1 MNFKELIG
9 ETTSYDKKV
18 LLEERKPKSWCKSVS
33 AFANYSGGC
42 LIFGIND
49 ADQVVGLDNP
59 QEVSEKI
66 SEIITSRIDPI
77 PVFDMAFHTIE
88 GKVIVVL
95 KIEEGKIPPYYYVDG
110 GNRTAYRRV
119 GNESIPVDGNALR
132 ALILKGANSSYDIVC
147 SKYDKDKFSFSKL
160 KATYFNK
167 TGNAFNEDDY
177 ESWCLIE
184 NDKLTN
190 AGALLVDESPI
201 RHSRLFCT
209 RWNGLDKASGVIDAL
224 DDREFAG
231 SLISLLQNGLEFIF
245 NNSKKQWKKVSDSRI
260 EMPDYPERS
269 VQEGLV
275 NALIHRD
282 YLEIGSEVHIDM
294 YDDRLEIYSPGGMYD
309 GSFVQERDILR
320 VPSKRRNPIIADAF
334 NRLRLM
340 ERRGSG
346 FKKICSDYSTQVN
359 YTEAMAPQFYSDFD
373 SFVLTLRNLNYRYG
387 AQETSKKIQETSE
400 KIQETSEKIQETS
413 EKIQETKDKT
423 QFIRAMIIDFCAV
436 PRSRLEIIEHIGYK
450 SKTTLWRNYLKPL
463 LVEGRL
469 EMTIPEQPKNRN
481 QKYVTV
487 K

>member
-1 MNFKELIG
+1 MNIKELIG

-18 LLEERKPKSWCKSVS
+18 MLEERRPKSWCKSVS

-42 LIFGIND
+42 LIFGINND
-49 ADQVVGLDNP
+49 DEVIGLENP

-66 SEIITSRIDPI
+66 SEIITSKMDPI
-77 PVFDMAFHTIE
+77 PVFDMNFYTVE
-88 GKVIVVL
+88 GKVVVVL
-95 KIEEGKIPPYYYVDG
+95 KIEEGNIPPYYYVDG

-132 ALILKGANSSYDIVC
+132 ALILKGANSSFDIRG
-147 SKYDKDKFSFSKL
+147 SRFDKDKFSFSKL

-167 TGNAFNEDDY
+167 TGNVFDEDDY
-177 ESWCLIE
+177 ESWSLVE

-224 DDREFAG
+224 DDREFTG
-231 SLISLLQNGLEFIF
+231 SLISLLQNGLEFVF

-294 YDDRLEIYSPGGMYD
+294 YDNRLEIYSPGGMYD
-309 GSFVQERDILR
+309 GSLVQERDVLR

-346 FKKICSDYSTQVN
+346 FKKICSDYNSQVN

-373 SFVLTLRNLNYRYG
+373 SFVLTLWNLNYS
-387 AQETSKKIQETSE
+387 EKTQETSE
-400 KIQETSEKIQETS
+400 KTQETGEKTQETG
-413 EKIQETKDKT
+413 EKTQETRGKD
-423 QFIRAMIIDFCAV
+423 IRNKIIEFCSV
-436 PRSRLEIIEHIGYK
+436 PRSRVEIAEHIEYK
-450 SKTTLWRNYLKPL
+450 SKSTLWRIYLKPL
-463 LVEGRL
+463 IVEGKL
-469 EMTIPEQPKNRN
+469 QMTIPEQPKNRN
-481 QKYVTV
+481 QKYIVV

>member
-1 MNFKELIG
+1 MNIKELIG

-18 LLEERKPKSWCKSVS
+18 MLEERRPKSWCKSVS

-42 LIFGIND
+42 LIFGINND
-49 ADQVVGLDNP
+49 DEVIGLENP

-66 SEIITSRIDPI
+66 SEIITSKMDPI
-77 PVFDMAFHTIE
+77 PVFDMNFYTVE
-88 GKVIVVL
+88 GKVVVVL
-95 KIEEGKIPPYYYVDG
+95 KIEEGNIPPYYYVDG

-132 ALILKGANSSYDIVC
+132 ALILKGANSSFDIRG
-147 SKYDKDKFSFSKL
+147 SRFDKDKFSFSKL

-167 TGNAFNEDDY
+167 TGNVFDEDDY
-177 ESWCLIE
+177 ESWSLVE

-224 DDREFAG
+224 DDREFTG
-231 SLISLLQNGLEFIF
+231 SLISLLQNGLEFVF

-294 YDDRLEIYSPGGMYD
+294 YDNRLEIYSPGGMYD
-309 GSFVQERDILR
+309 GSLVQERDVLR

-346 FKKICSDYSTQVN
+346 FKKICSDYNSQVN

-373 SFVLTLRNLNYRYG
+373 SFVLTLWNLNYSEKT
-387 AQETSKKIQETSE
+387 QETGEKTQETGE
-400 KIQETSEKIQETS
+400 KTQETGEKTQETRGKDIRN
-413 EKIQETKDKT
+413 KIIE
-423 QFIRAMIIDFCAV
+423 FCSV
-436 PRSRLEIIEHIGYK
+436 PRSRVEIAEHIEYK
-450 SKTTLWRNYLKPL
+450 SKSTLWRIYLKPL
-463 LVEGRL
+463 IVEGKL
-469 EMTIPEQPKNRN
+469 QMTIPEQPKNRN
-481 QKYVTV
+481 QKYIVV

>member
-1 MNFKELIG
+1 MNIKKLIG
-9 ETTSYDKKV
+9 ETTAYDKKV
-18 LLEERKPKSWCKSVS
+18 MLEERKPKSWCKSVS

-42 LIFGIND
+42 LIFGINND
-49 ADQVVGLDNP
+49 DEVVGLDAP
-59 QEVSEKI
+59 QEIAEKI
-66 SEIITSRIDPI
+66 SEIITTKMDPI
-77 PVFDMAFHTIE
+77 PVFSMKFENIDE
-88 GKVIVVL
+88 KVVLVL

-110 GNRTAYRRV
+110 GNRIAYRRI

-132 ALILKGANSSYDIVC
+132 ALMLKGANSSYDVLC
-147 SKYDKDKFSFSKL
+147 SRYDKDKFSFSKL

-167 TGNAFNEDDY
+167 TGNAFEEDDY
-177 ESWCLIE
+177 ESWGLVE

-224 DDREFAG
+224 DDREFTG
-231 SLISLLQNGLEFIF
+231 SLISLLQNGLEFVF

-309 GSFVQERDILR
+309 GSLVQERDVLR
-320 VPSKRRNPIIADAF
+320 IPSKRRNPIIADAF

-346 FKKICSDYSTQVN
+346 FKKICSDYISQVN
-359 YTEAMAPQFYSDFD
+359 YTKDLAPQFYSDFD
-373 SFVLTLRNLNYRYG
+373 SFVLTLSNLNYNLG
-387 AQETSKKIQETSE
+387 AQETGERAQETGERAQETS
-400 KIQETSEKIQETS
+400 
-413 EKIQETKDKT
+413 TKD
-423 QFIRAMIIDFCAV
+423 IRNKIIVFCSV
-436 PRSRLEIIEHIGYK
+436 PRSRVEILNHLCFGSK
-450 SKTTLWRNYLKPL
+450 SALWRNYLRPL
-463 LVEGRL
+463 LTEGKL
-469 EMTIPEQPKNRN
+469 QMTIPQQPKNRN
-481 QKYVTV
+481 QKYVAV

>member
-1 MNFKELIG
+1 MNIKELIG

-18 LLEERKPKSWCKSVS
+18 MLEERRPKSWCKSVS

-42 LIFGIND
+42 LIFGIDND
-49 ADQVVGLDNP
+49 DEVIGLENP

-66 SEIITSRIDPI
+66 SEIITSKMDPI
-77 PVFDMAFHTIE
+77 PVFDMNFYTVE
-88 GKVIVVL
+88 GKVVVL
-95 KIEEGKIPPYYYVDG
+95 KIEEGNIPPYYYVDG

-132 ALILKGANSSYDIVC
+132 ALILKGANSSFDIRG
-147 SKYDKDKFSFSKL
+147 SRFDKDKFSFSKL

-167 TGNAFNEDDY
+167 TGNVFNEDDY
-177 ESWCLIE
+177 ESWSLVE

-224 DDREFAG
+224 DDREFTG
-231 SLISLLQNGLEFIF
+231 SLISLLQNGLEFVF

-294 YDDRLEIYSPGGMYD
+294 YDNRLEIYSPGGMYD
-309 GSFVQERDILR
+309 GSLVQERDVLR

-346 FKKICSDYSTQVN
+346 FKKICSDYNSQVN

-373 SFVLTLRNLNYRYG
+373 SFVLTLWNLNYSEKT
-387 AQETSKKIQETSE
+387 QETGEKTQETRGKDIRN
-400 KIQETSEKIQETS
+400 KIIE
-413 EKIQETKDKT
+413 
-423 QFIRAMIIDFCAV
+423 FCSV
-436 PRSRLEIIEHIGYK
+436 PRSRVEIAEHIEYK
-450 SKTTLWRNYLKPL
+450 SKSTLWRIYLKPL
-463 LVEGRL
+463 IVEGKL
-469 EMTIPEQPKNRN
+469 QMTIPEQPKNRN
-481 QKYVTV
+481 QKYVV
-487 K
+487 VN

>member
-1 MNFKELIG
+1 MNIKELIG

-18 LLEERKPKSWCKSVS
+18 MLEERRPKSWCKSVS

-42 LIFGIND
+42 LIFGINND
-49 ADQVVGLDNP
+49 DEVIGLENP

-66 SEIITSRIDPI
+66 SEIITSKMDPI
-77 PVFDMAFHTIE
+77 PVFDMNFYTVE
-88 GKVIVVL
+88 GKVVVVL
-95 KIEEGKIPPYYYVDG
+95 KIEEGNIPPYYYVDG

-132 ALILKGANSSYDIVC
+132 ALILKGANSSFDIRG
-147 SKYDKDKFSFSKL
+147 SRFDKDKFSFSKL

-167 TGNAFNEDDY
+167 TGNVFDEDDY
-177 ESWCLIE
+177 ESWSLVE

-224 DDREFAG
+224 DDREFTG
-231 SLISLLQNGLEFIF
+231 SLISLLQNGLEFVF

-294 YDDRLEIYSPGGMYD
+294 YDNRLEIYSPGGMYD
-309 GSFVQERDILR
+309 GSLVQERDVLR

-346 FKKICSDYSTQVN
+346 FKKICSDYNSQVN

-373 SFVLTLRNLNYRYG
+373 SFVLTLWNLNYS
-387 AQETSKKIQETSE
+387 EKTQETSE
-400 KIQETSEKIQETS
+400 KTQETSEKTQETG
-413 EKIQETKDKT
+413 EKTQETGEKT
-423 QFIRAMIIDFCAV
+423 QETRGKDIRNKIIEFCSV
-436 PRSRLEIIEHIGYK
+436 PRSRVEIAEHIEYK
-450 SKTTLWRNYLKPL
+450 SKSTLWRIYLKPL
-463 LVEGRL
+463 IVEGKL
-469 EMTIPEQPKNRN
+469 QMTIPEQPKNRN
-481 QKYVTV
+481 QKYIVV